1 MQMVLL
7 LTHTDDLCFLL
18 TSRTEQGLFVSLR
31 LDFDE
36 RLRCFKVSI
45 QDVQTKMTPFCLDH
59 YSFKLEGSAL
69 V

>member
-1 MQMVLL
+1 MGVYFCWLWFN
-7 LTHTDDLCFLL
+7 FL
-18 TSRTEQGLFVSLR
+18 VSLVVR

-69 V
+69 VWETSK